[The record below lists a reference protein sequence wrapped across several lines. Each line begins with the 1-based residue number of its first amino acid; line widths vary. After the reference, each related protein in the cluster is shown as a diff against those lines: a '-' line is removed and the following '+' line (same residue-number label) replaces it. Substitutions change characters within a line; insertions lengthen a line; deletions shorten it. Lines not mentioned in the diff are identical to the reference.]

1 MITFADEIK
10 LNNCHE
16 TINERIRLVVALE
29 TVTVARH

>member
-10 LNNCHE
+10 LNNSYE